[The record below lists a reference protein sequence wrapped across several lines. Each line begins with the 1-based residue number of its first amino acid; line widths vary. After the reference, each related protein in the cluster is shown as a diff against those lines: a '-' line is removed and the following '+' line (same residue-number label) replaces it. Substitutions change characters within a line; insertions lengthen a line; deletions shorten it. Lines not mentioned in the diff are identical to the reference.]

1 MTSQKKK
8 LKANAIQVGGN
19 HYLKM
24 KIQPWEAMR
33 AWLTPEEY
41 RGYHKGVVIAYLA
54 READKG
60 KDQDIEK
67 SSHHMLELVDYLNE
81 LKSKK

>member
-1 MTSQKKK
+1 MKSQSKKVK
-8 LKANAIQVGGN
+8 PNNIQVGGN
-19 HYLKM
+19 HYVKM

-60 KDQDIEK
+60 KDLDIGK
-67 SSHHMLELVDYLNE
+67 SSHHLLELVDYLE
-81 LKSKK
+81 SLKGK